1 MINSCPH
8 IEILWLE
15 INNIYSSNTTTQQTH
30 FNPNSGTAAILS
42 MGSPT
47 QPTIVSTIKIK
58 GRVFTSSYEEETAA
72 MEAALQWIYTNANS
86 VQTSI
91 FICTDS
97 QYYVRHSHHATLKPH
112 PFVNAY
118 HPFHHPFSYNGY
130 WDTPKSL
137 AMTS

>member
-1 MINSCPH
+1 
-8 IEILWLE
+8 
-15 INNIYSSNTTTQQTH
+15 
-30 FNPNSGTAAILS
+30 

-97 QYYVRHSHHATLKPH
+97 QSLCEALSSCNPQAT
-112 PFVNAY
+112 
-118 HPFHHPFSYNGY
+118 SIR
-130 WDTPKSL
+130 
-137 AMTS
+137 